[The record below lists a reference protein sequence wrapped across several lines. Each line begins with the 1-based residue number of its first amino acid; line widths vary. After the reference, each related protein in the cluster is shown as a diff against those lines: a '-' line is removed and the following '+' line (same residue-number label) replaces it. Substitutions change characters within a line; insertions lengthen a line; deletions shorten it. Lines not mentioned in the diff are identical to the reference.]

1 MEFKM
6 IHPFDN
12 VYYFRDP
19 LGVCFGILKGSK
31 KAIVIDTGYGIED
44 IKPLVEKYIDTPY
57 IVINTHGHMDH
68 SGGNFRFE
76 ECYIPEG
83 DVDLFLN
90 HMKYDRRM
98 KSVQNALKN
107 GLVDETYDME
117 AYANTPI
124 PKYKTIKPGEI
135 IDLGNLTVEIIDMR
149 GHTKGSIGL
158 YVKEMKLLFSGDAAI
173 HMIWMFLEEST
184 DIKTYIEY
192 LEKVKQLDFTHFMT
206 GHHMDVF
213 DKKLI
218 DYYLEVA
225 KTAKPENSIQVNFG
239 DFGTGI
245 TYQYAK
251 MYDGINIGICFPGP
265 KK

>member
-1 MEFKM
+1 MEFKL

-31 KAIVIDTGYGIED
+31 KSIVIDTGYGIED
-44 IKPLVEKYIDTPY
+44 IKKLVKKYIDTPY

-68 SGGNFRFE
+68 TGGNFRFD
-76 ECYIPEG
+76 ECYIPEN
-83 DVDLFLN
+83 DVELFIK
-90 HMKYDRRM
+90 HSSYERRM
-98 KSVQNALKN
+98 QSVKNALKN
-107 GLVDETYDME
+107 GLIDNTYDLE
-117 AYANTPI
+117 GYANQPLA
-124 PKYKTIKPGEI
+124 KYKTIKAGDV
-135 IDLGNLTVEIIDMR
+135 IDLGNLTVEVIDMR

-158 YVKEMKLLFSGDAAI
+158 FVKEMKLLFSGDAAI

-184 DIKTYIEY
+184 DVSTYIKY
-192 LEKVKQLDFTHFMT
+192 LEKVKELDFTHFMT

-225 KTAKPENSIQVNFG
+225 KEANVEKSMKVNFG
-239 DFGTGI
+239 DFSTSQ

-251 MYDGINIGICFPGP
+251 IYDGINIGICFSEN
-265 KK
+265 K